1 MTLECLEMEAWTAL
15 LAGSLPASF
24 NHLSS
29 SLHAASTCVQNR
41 RGGIY
46 GPRQFWDHM
55 LSASDLRA
63 KTALLHWVYPEDILG
78 EGVTGLT
85 SYGHVWTNHGD
96 QQAHPGLWAHPIS

>member
-1 MTLECLEMEAWTAL
+1 
-15 LAGSLPASF
+15 
-24 NHLSS
+24 
-29 SLHAASTCVQNR
+29 
-41 RGGIY
+41 
-46 GPRQFWDHM
+46 M